1 MLNVFFNFKYWYK
14 RIMKHLLH
22 NPFASS
28 LEYSAK
34 AECSSYMLLLCT
46 GGTIK
51 SNRNGSPFSFDAV

>member
-34 AECSSYMLLLCT
+34 AECSSYILFT
-46 GGTIK
+46 VHR
-51 SNRNGSPFSFDAV
+51 RNHQIESKR